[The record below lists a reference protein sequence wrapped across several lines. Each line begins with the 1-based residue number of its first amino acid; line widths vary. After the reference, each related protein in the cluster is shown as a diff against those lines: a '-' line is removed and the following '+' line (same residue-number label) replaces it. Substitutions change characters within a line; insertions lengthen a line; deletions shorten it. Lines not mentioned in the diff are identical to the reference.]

1 MYNTF
6 TSVANATSGIEKKT
20 RKNEDSTDLVD
31 LFNGISLS
39 GEPLRQYLYDNVDV
53 AQVVNYLAARIL
65 TGDVDCCHKNYYF
78 YRDTNR
84 SNEWQMWP
92 WDVDLSFGRVWTS
105 SMTYWD
111 QTLNFNTSLFVGN
124 NNRLPQVIF
133 NTPEMR
139 QMYLRR
145 IRTLMDE
152 LLKSAPTYVAPP
164 PTPVPGPTPRPRGG
178 AAAAPI
184 AAAAEPNVPLDMHYE
199 PRIDELAAQ
208 IAPDAAL
215 DAAKWNSHAWGN
227 GSTAPNYPQP
237 YADAVKEL
245 RDSYLPQRRRQLF
258 NGLAGGAAEIPGPQ
272 PAGTTVSI
280 AAVEIHPAR
289 SSADEGYVQLLNPN
303 SFAVDISSWTL
314 IADGNAKAPL
324 YTFHGGTVIPA
335 NGTLYVAANRVAFR
349 ARRLAP
355 TGGQALFVVG
365 DYGYRLPVLGQTLE
379 LIDRQG
385 TKVTSVTK

>member
-1 MYNTF
+1 
-6 TSVANATSGIEKKT
+6 
-20 RKNEDSTDLVD
+20 
-31 LFNGISLS
+31 
-39 GEPLRQYLYDNVDV
+39 VDV
-53 AQVVNYLAARIL
+53 PQVVNFLAARAL
-65 TGDVDCCHKNYYF
+65 TGDTDCCHKNYYF

-124 NNRLPQVIF
+124 NNRVPQVIF
-133 NTPEMR
+133 NTPEIR

-152 LLKSAPTYVAPP
+152 LLKSAPTYVPPP

-184 AAAAEPNVPLDMHYE
+184 AAAAEPNAPLDMHYE
-199 PRIDELAAQ
+199 RIDELAAQ
-208 IAPDAAL
+208 IGPDAAL
-215 DAAKWNSHAWGN
+215 DAVKWNSHAWGN

-237 YADAVKEL
+237 FADAVKEL

-258 NGLAGGAAEIPGPQ
+258 NGLSGGAAEIPGSQ

-289 SSADEGYVQLLNPN
+289 STADEGYIQLLNPN
-303 SFAVDISSWTL
+303 AFAVDISSWTL
-314 IADGNAKAPL
+314 VADGNAKAPL

-349 ARRLAP
+349 ACRIAPPVARPIRR
-355 TGGQALFVVG
+355 G
-365 DYGYRLPVLGQTLE
+365 DYGYRLRLGADPQ
-379 LIDRQG
+379 R
-385 TKVTSVTK
+385 